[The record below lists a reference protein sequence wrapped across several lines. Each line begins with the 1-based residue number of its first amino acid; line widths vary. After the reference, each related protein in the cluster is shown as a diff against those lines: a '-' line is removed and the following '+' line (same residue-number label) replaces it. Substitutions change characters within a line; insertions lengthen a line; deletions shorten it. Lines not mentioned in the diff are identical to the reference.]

1 MKHRAVS
8 EHGISDED
16 ALLNRALLHASEH
29 NVPPVLVALIALF
42 AFLLGLL
49 F

>member
-1 MKHRAVS
+1 VATPVDTDQQ
-8 EHGISDED
+8 EEL
-16 ALLNRALLHASEH
+16 LLNRALLHASEH